1 MKFVKYLVCLM
12 LLLVCTGCK
21 EASADSAA
29 NDFMKA
35 LKKGDE
41 NIFDVIYVE
50 GNDSGSTFMN
60 NLFSEL
66 SNSSSVSQ
74 YSDVIK
80 EKLLDFDYDI
90 KSVRE
95 EGNNA
100 VAEVSLTTENWAQIL
115 QDVTTEFLPKVLV
128 MILDGKDSKDIE
140 KELTK
145 YIKEE
150 KSNTEDVTTN
160 FELPLVKVDDK
171 WKVNVSSVTGIL
183 QSALMGSQY

>member
-100 VAEVSLTTENWAQIL
+100 IAEVSLTTENWAQIL